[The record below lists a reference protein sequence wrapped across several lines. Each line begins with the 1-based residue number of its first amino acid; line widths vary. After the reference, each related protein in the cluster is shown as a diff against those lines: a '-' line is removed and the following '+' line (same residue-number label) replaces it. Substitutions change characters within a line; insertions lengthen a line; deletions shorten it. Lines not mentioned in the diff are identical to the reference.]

1 MNKVILHQRNE
12 CLLHESVLAQ
22 GALLLFLSLGNF
34 LQNVLVFCIQ
44 SGPWKSFLW
53 IAFFWGISISFSWK
67 TFSLVLHGISFWK
80 NTSWSGFFFLSANP
94 SSCSCLWVFV
104 NLFHF
109 WKEFS
114 LIAELFKGNKHMLID
129 FSQWSLVQSYS
140 LDIHHSKCFI
150 SQWFWKRIKEGS
162 LDIHI
167 IHAIDS
173 IKSPWHLIKM
183 SF

>member
-1 MNKVILHQRNE
+1 M
-12 CLLHESVLAQ
+12 
-22 GALLLFLSLGNF
+22 
-34 LQNVLVFCIQ
+34 
-44 SGPWKSFLW
+44 SFAW
-53 IAFFWGISISFSWK
+53 ICACSRSFVSFSLFGQFFAKCLGFLHTKRTLEVFPLNCFFLRNLHFFFLKNLFFGSAWYFFLK
-67 TFSLVLHGISFWK
+67 EYFLKWVL
-80 NTSWSGFFFLSANP
+80 FLSANP